1 MRRYTIRNF
10 RRAFPND
17 AACLEWLKDKR
28 WPDGIFC
35 KKCERVTKHHRVRS
49 RPSYECGFCGNHVHP
64 TANTIFHKSRTPL
77 TTWFHVIYL
86 MAQTRG
92 GISAKQVERET
103 GVTYKTAWRMCN
115 LIRSSLAEGLNPFT
129 GTVEVDE
136 TYVGGRRPGK
146 HGRGAKGKTIVL
158 GMAQR
163 KGRLQTQVIANIRA
177 RAVIPVIRQHVK
189 PGSTIYTD
197 ELNTYNRLKKFGYEH
212 DRVLHSAKVYVEGDV
227 HTNAI
232 EGFWSLVKRG
242 IAGVFHQVGPHYL
255 QHYVNEY
262 AFRYNHRDDET
273 PMFLSFLGQT
283 SQTLVG

>member
-10 RRAFPND
+10 RRDFPD
-17 AACLEWLKDKR
+17 EAACLRYLADRR
-28 WPDGIFC
+28 WPNGIFC
-35 KKCERVTKHHRVRS
+35 EKCGKITKHHLMTTRRS
-49 RPSYECGFCGNHVHP
+49 MSCQGCGHHVHP
-64 TANTIFHKSRTPL
+64 TAGTIYHKSRTPL
-77 TTWFHVIYL
+77 TTWFHAVYL

-92 GISAKQVERET
+92 GIAAKQVERET
-103 GVTYKTAWRMCN
+103 GVTYKTAWRMCS

-146 HGRGAKGKTIVL
+146 HGRGAAGKTIVL

-163 KGRLQTQVIANIRA
+163 NGRLQTQVIANVRA
-177 RAVIPVIRQHVK
+177 RTVIPVIRQGVE

-197 ELNTYNRLKKFGYEH
+197 ELNTYNRLKKLGYQH
-212 DRVLHSAKVYVEGDV
+212 DRIFHSAKVYVEDDV

-232 EGFWSLVKRG
+232 EGFWSLVKRD

-255 QHYVNEY
+255 QHTVNEY
-262 AFRYNHRDDET
+262 AFRYNHRKDQT